1 MKRLTFFVTCESL
14 LLSDLIKKQKS
25 WQGDCRR
32 KECVSFLG
40 GPMSDDNL
48 ILFPKK
54 STSNIMMSE
63 SEAKWMVAG
72 SLLVVLTVAIGINS
86 TLFASK
92 INPQQVAGEA
102 QALIA
107 TGSRAPA
114 SINPLFRVSWEKK
127 AFEVLKDTKARDL
140 ANVGE
145 KPSVF
150 DSFAIG
156 TLEGHYNIRKIDGK
170 IAEVQFAQNE
180 NNQPKSLLE
189 RQQFLS
195 QNLGLFSD
203 QAKSVEQVHVEEN
216 ADRLIERFRL
226 MGAEGQDLG
235 TVQVLLD
242 KDQNLLSMTVQ

>member
-1 MKRLTFFVTCESL
+1 
-14 LLSDLIKKQKS
+14 
-25 WQGDCRR
+25 
-32 KECVSFLG
+32 
-40 GPMSDDNL
+40 MSDDNL

-54 STSNIMMSE
+54 SKPNITMSE

-86 TLFASK
+86 TLFSQRV
-92 INPQQVAGEA
+92 NTETTTTVAEA
-102 QALIA
+102 Q
-107 TGSRAPA
+107 TSSTSRAPA

-127 AFEVLKDTKARDL
+127 AFEVLKKTKARDL

-150 DSFAIG
+150 DTFAIG
-156 TLEGHYNIRKIDGK
+156 TLEGNYNIRKIDGR
-170 IAEVQFAQNE
+170 ISEIQFSQNP
-180 NNQPKSLLE
+180 NSQPKSLRQ

-195 QNLGLFSD
+195 KNLSLFAAD
-203 QAKSVEQVHVEEN
+203 ARSVEKIHIEEN
-216 ADRLIERFRL
+216 ADRLIERFQL
-226 MGAEGQDLG
+226 KSAQGQDLG